1 MFYLVSA
8 LSDPGY
14 VTTYVL
20 NEYEDDIENMK
31 NYASEKN
38 ATLSDSNARKQKHK
52 IKKVIF
58 LSRIIMIKVR
68 SVKSIYQA
76 K

>member
-1 MFYLVSA
+1 MPLKYDRGVSILAIFFYLVSA

-31 NYASEKN
+31 NYAS
-38 ATLSDSNARKQKHK
+38 
-52 IKKVIF
+52 
-58 LSRIIMIKVR
+58 
-68 SVKSIYQA
+68 
-76 K
+76 